1 MSFLDDLEQYVPKSA
16 GSNVKPTQP
25 TGSNISHPS
34 GGDGSALPL
43 GLGDGDPRFDPRT
56 GAKLV
61 KGKIRNNDGTGAI
74 TIDYN
79 PNTGGVFLDKGEL
92 LALSKVKEVRSTLEN
107 LLSQQTS

>member
-1 MSFLDDLEQYVPKSA
+1 MSNTVTGLGDEIFGVSSSTKPNFVTPGEVKS
-16 GSNVKPTQP
+16 T
-25 TGSNISHPS
+25 
-34 GGDGSALPL
+34 LP
-43 GLGDGDPRFDPRT
+43 LGDGDPRFDPRT

-79 PNTGGVFLDKGEL
+79 PKTGGVFLDKGEL
-92 LALSKVKEVRSTLEN
+92 LALSKVKEVMSTLEN

>member
-1 MSFLDDLEQYVPKSA
+1 MSNTVAGLGDEIFGVS
-16 GSNVKPTQP
+16 GSNQHVS
-25 TGSNISHPS
+25 GISDPS
-34 GGDGSALPL
+34 KSPL
-43 GLGDGDPRFDPRT
+43 GAGQLPIGAGDGDPRFDPRT

-74 TIDYN
+74 TIDFN
-79 PNTGGVFLDKGEL
+79 PKTGGVFLDKGEL

>member
-1 MSFLDDLEQYVPKSA
+1 MNNTVKGLGDELFGASGTSEQTP
-16 GSNVKPTQP
+16 SNVDPSKP
-25 TGSNISHPS
+25 
-34 GGDGSALPL
+34 PL
-43 GLGDGDPRFDPRT
+43 GAGDGDPRFDPRT

-79 PNTGGVFLDKGEL
+79 PKTGGVFLDKGEL

>member
-1 MSFLDDLEQYVPKSA
+1 MSFLDDLDQYKPKSA
-16 GSNVKPTQP
+16 GPAVKPTQA
-25 TGSNISHPS
+25 THSNISQPVS
-34 GGDGSALPL
+34 GGGSSLPL
-43 GLGDGDPRFDPRT
+43 DAGDGDPRFDPRT

-61 KGKIRNNDGTGAI
+61 KGKIRNNDGTGVI

-79 PNTGGVFLDKGEL
+79 PKTGGVFLDKGEL